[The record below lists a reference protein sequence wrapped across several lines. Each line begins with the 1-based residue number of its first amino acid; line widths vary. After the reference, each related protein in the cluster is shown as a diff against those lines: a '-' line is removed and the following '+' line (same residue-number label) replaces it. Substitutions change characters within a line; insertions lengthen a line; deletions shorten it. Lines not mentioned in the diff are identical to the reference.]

1 MALWTKKKLTRI
13 FPAKLEK
20 VPPFVLSSLHFNIRT
35 FPYRIMKIETCG
47 QTVLILFQVDLDD
60 GPARMV
66 VMSFLYRT
74 IQKKKRRSSHRASCL
89 VSGPLTPSYICYDYQ
104 KEINMNINDPFGRC
118 CRQLVSFTATVS
130 SGVVPETIIGQSSF
144 KTLVIFLLQ

>member
-1 MALWTKKKLTRI
+1 
-13 FPAKLEK
+13 
-20 VPPFVLSSLHFNIRT
+20 
-35 FPYRIMKIETCG
+35 MKIETCG

-104 KEINMNINDPFGRC
+104 KETNMNINDPFVRC
-118 CRQLVSFTATVS
+118 CRQLVSFTAAVS

>member
-1 MALWTKKKLTRI
+1 
-13 FPAKLEK
+13 
-20 VPPFVLSSLHFNIRT
+20 
-35 FPYRIMKIETCG
+35 MKIETCG

-89 VSGPLTPSYICYDYQ
+89 VSGPLTPSYICYDDQ
-104 KEINMNINDPFGRC
+104 KEINMNINDPFVRC